1 MAALPSEDR
10 AVNLKVPI
18 RITDELTEDVI
29 NATGLLDLASG
40 EIGAVSYEDY
50 DVADQGVPVE
60 SADYEF
66 TSGTLSHEGKDVEFR
81 IDVDQFSGAY
91 SVSATE
97 LLEIKV
103 RAAALFAGVN
113 GQALA
118 LLAGGQADGEG
129 AGRRPPARKAA
140 GKTAAR
146 KTTRRS

>member
-1 MAALPSEDR
+1 LPREDR

-18 RITDELTEDVI
+18 RICDELSEDVI
-29 NATGLLDLASG
+29 NAAGLLDLASG
-40 EIGAVSYEDY
+40 EIGSVTYEDY
-50 DVADQGVPVE
+50 DVAAQGVPVE

-81 IDVDQFSGAY
+81 IDVDRFSGAY

-118 LLAGGQADGEG
+118 LLAGGQGDGD
-129 AGRRPPARKAA
+129 AAPRRSAAPRAPARKAA
-140 GKTAAR
+140 R
-146 KTTRRS
+146 KTVRRS